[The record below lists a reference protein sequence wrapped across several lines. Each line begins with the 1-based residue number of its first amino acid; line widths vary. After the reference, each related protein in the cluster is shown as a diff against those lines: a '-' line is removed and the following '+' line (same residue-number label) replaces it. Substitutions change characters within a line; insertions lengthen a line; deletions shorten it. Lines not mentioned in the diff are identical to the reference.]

1 MVVTVC
7 GAKLS
12 LGRSS
17 HANHIL
23 ARPRGNCPGRRH
35 VVADA
40 SDGNSELVTPFVHL
54 VGMES
59 ILTLVV
65 TVSAVVAGLV
75 LVAVG
80 AFSVLAILWDDLLE
94 DDAAAVAE
102 TPLCRTA

>member
-1 MVVTVC
+1 
-7 GAKLS
+7 
-12 LGRSS
+12 
-17 HANHIL
+17 
-23 ARPRGNCPGRRH
+23 
-35 VVADA
+35 
-40 SDGNSELVTPFVHL
+40 
-54 VGMES
+54 MES